1 MQMATKVE
9 WTQRPYETSGGMV
22 KKRKMEIQPKRKL
35 SLFDGCPDE
44 IVLII
49 LSFGTI
55 KDIQSTRVW
64 QTVFV
69 QHYTVTRS
77 KTKAIENANL
87 DNLKW
92 MYNFVGDTKLKWNDS
107 SKY

>member
-1 MQMATKVE
+1 
-9 WTQRPYETSGGMV
+9 MV

-35 SLFDGCPDE
+35 SLFNGFPDE

-64 QTVFV
+64 QTAIA
-69 QHYTVTRS
+69 QHCTVTRS
-77 KTKAIENANL
+77 KLVAIENDNL

-92 MYNFVGDTKLKWNDS
+92 IYNCIGDTRFITTTRYKNCEG
-107 SKY
+107 